1 MQLVPKHAQSE
12 NAQNLDGDQSYIFFE
27 GSAFSIDNETGKIVT
42 TRPLD
47 RENISQYLL
56 TVQVI
61 FSLFCFFYRSVV
73 RCTKGE

>member
-1 MQLVPKHAQSE
+1 MQLVPKQSE

-61 FSLFCFFYRSVV
+61 FSFASFYRSGV